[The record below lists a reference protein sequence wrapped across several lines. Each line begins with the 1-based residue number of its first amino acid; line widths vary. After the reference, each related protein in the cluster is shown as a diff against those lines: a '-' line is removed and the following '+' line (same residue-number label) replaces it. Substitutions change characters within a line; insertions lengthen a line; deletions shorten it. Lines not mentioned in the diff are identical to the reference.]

1 MTQHFTV
8 TFTVTIK
15 NRDQGHLIS
24 ESDIFMAELL
34 YMTWWLLMITGIL
47 TWHCLF
53 YFFFWTCPN
62 NSLYKNW
69 RLFTIQFLLSLWL
82 FVIWWPWP
90 EMPAMSLWW
99 SHVMGDPGWQ
109 FANTAEKSKRQGIWI
124 SFLVKLKSAQFLQ
137 LAQNARFLSQ
147 INLCGHN
154 HDLKL
159 ENCVR
164 RFWIPCLKAPFHG
177 TQVQIYVDVTP
188 IRKKFQWRDIL

>member
-1 MTQHFTV
+1 MSHDTKKYFSHF
-8 TFTVTIK
+8 
-15 NRDQGHLIS
+15 
-24 ESDIFMAELL
+24 
-34 YMTWWLLMITGIL
+34 
-47 TWHCLF
+47 LF

-90 EMPAMSLWW
+90 EMLAMSLWW

-109 FANTAEKSKRQGIWI
+109 FANTAEKSKSQGIWI

-147 INLCGHN
+147 INLCCHN
-154 HDLKL
+154 QEIIKAWKL
-159 ENCVR
+159 CSEIWVELFSDR
-164 RFWIPCLKAPFHG
+164 DPDFIWL
-177 TQVQIYVDVTP
+177 QINLCCHNQE
-188 IRKKFQWRDIL
+188 II